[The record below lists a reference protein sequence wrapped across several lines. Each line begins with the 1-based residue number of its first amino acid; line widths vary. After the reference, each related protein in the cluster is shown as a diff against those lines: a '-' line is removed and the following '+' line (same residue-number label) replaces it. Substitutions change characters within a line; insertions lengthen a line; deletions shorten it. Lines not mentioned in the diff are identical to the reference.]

1 MFLTAGIWYRS
12 ILERI
17 DMRLFEDIWEMIKAV
32 SVAGFVMI
40 LAGGFLV
47 LFIGLGYWLVHDP
60 VQEAADAV
68 PRIIADVDS
77 CKVYQFKSNGSWHY
91 FTRCEA
97 TTVTTRNYTES
108 CGKAC
113 TRNRT
118 EEISTEN
125 K

>member
-1 MFLTAGIWYRS
+1 
-12 ILERI
+12 
-17 DMRLFEDIWEMIKAV
+17 MRLIEDIGEMLKAI
-32 SVAGFVMI
+32 SVAGVVLLIALGFV
-40 LAGGFLV
+40 GS
-47 LFIGLGYWLVHDP
+47 FIGLGYWLTHDP
-60 VQEAADAV
+60 RQEAADAV
-68 PRIIADVDS
+68 PRVMADVDG
-77 CKVYQFKSNGSWHY
+77 CKVYQFRANSSWHY

-118 EEISTEN
+118 EDISTEN

>member
-1 MFLTAGIWYRS
+1 
-12 ILERI
+12 
-17 DMRLFEDIWEMIKAV
+17 MRLIEDIGEMIKAV
-32 SVAGFVMI
+32 FVAGFLTLIAV
-40 LAGGFLV
+40 AV
-47 LFIGLGYWLVHDP
+47 LGSFIALGYWLVHDP

-77 CKVYQFKSNGSWHY
+77 CKVYQFRGNGSWHY

-113 TRNRT
+113 TRSRT
-118 EEISTEN
+118 EDISTEN